1 MKDPLPPRI
10 LVLEDDALIALDI
23 YNCLIKAGYR
33 VLPATGDAIEA
44 LKQAAKTPPDI
55 AIVDLNLRGEI
66 NGLSAAR
73 ELAGQYDAQ
82 IVFATGFAE
91 DVIRGEYELN
101 YLLIAKPFAEVEL
114 LEALEKLSG
123 PVPDGLSVK
132 ASA

>member
-1 MKDPLPPRI
+1 MRERPAPRI
-10 LVLEDDALIALDI
+10 LVLEDDVFIALDI
-23 YNCLIKAGYR
+23 HDCLIKAGYR

-44 LKQAAKTPPDI
+44 LKQAARTPPDI

-91 DVIRGEYELN
+91 EVLRGEHELN

-114 LEALEKLSG
+114 LEALERLSG

-132 ASA
+132 AGA